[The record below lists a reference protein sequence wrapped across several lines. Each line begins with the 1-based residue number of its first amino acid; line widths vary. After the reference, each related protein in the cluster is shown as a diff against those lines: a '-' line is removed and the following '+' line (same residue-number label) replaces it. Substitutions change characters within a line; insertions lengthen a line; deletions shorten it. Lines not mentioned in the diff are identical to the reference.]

1 MVIEH
6 FLNPRHFIQVSVAG
20 IGHHQARNIVI
31 TLQIFSLFLNTF
43 SNEVIDA
50 ALNIT
55 RRILLQ
61 TRHNQ
66 VLLINNT
73 PVVKTL
79 FTVEDL
85 HQRRLTCAIT
95 ANQTDAFVIFDMQFC
110 IIKKRRIAERQPCT
124 MHTDQ

>member
-1 MVIEH
+1 MIEH
-6 FLNPRHFIQVSVAG
+6 FLNPRHLIQISVAR
-20 IGHHQARNIVI
+20 ISHHQTRNIVI
-31 TLQIFSLFLNTF
+31 TLEILGLLFDTLG
-43 SNEVIDA
+43 NEIIHA

-66 VLLINNT
+66 ILLINDT
-73 PVVKTL
+73 PVVKPL
-79 FTVEDL
+79 LTVQDL
-85 HQRRLTCAIT
+85 HQRRFTCAVT
-95 ANQTDAFVIFDMQFC
+95 ANQADAFVIFDMQFC